1 MNSFIEKLFIQSGIM
16 NSIIVTLS
24 VVLLLLGN
32 SVHAQAQA
40 GVIEYDFTADLH
52 RNIPPEREAMKAMIP
67 QYRESRHQLLF
78 NAQTS
83 LYKEMADEAA
93 DLPQQG
99 PGRGMR
105 MAMQIPRSETY
116 IDRERNEIIVQQDF
130 NGTTYLIS
138 EPLELGPWRMDD
150 EILEIAGYNC
160 MMAWKNDTILNQEI
174 TAWFTMDLPPFLGPE
189 RYTTLPGTVLAVDIN
204 NGERVWVAREIIL
217 EEPDETLIQQPTRGQ
232 KLTRDE
238 FNEMMREQLE
248 KMNRQG
254 RQNRF

>member
-1 MNSFIEKLFIQSGIM
+1 MNR
-16 NSIIVTLS
+16 
-24 VVLLLLGN
+24 LLLLLSVALLLLSN
-32 SVHAQAQA
+32 SVNSQSRS

-67 QYRESRHQLLF
+67 QFRESRHQLLF
-78 NAQTS
+78 NGQVS
-83 LYKEMADEAA
+83 LYKELVDENAE
-93 DLPQQG
+93 LPGQG

-105 MAMQIPRSETY
+105 MSMQIPRSETY

-130 NGTTYLIS
+130 MGTTYLIS

-160 MMAWKNDTILNQEI
+160 MMAWKNDTVLNHEI
-174 TAWFTMDLPPFLGPE
+174 TVWFTMDLPPFLGPE
-189 RYTTLPGTVLAVDIN
+189 RYATLPGTVLAVDIN